1 MEEETE
7 DQTPRSTS
15 PWIAAV
21 IGSAVTAIIAAGGL
35 FALHYRLVARITA
48 EATHTEA
55 SISRLTSRVTALEAQ
70 TATLAQA
77 AQPDPAPIDALN
89 MGLAITSSK
98 LGELASRLETLEK
111 KQVHVATPV
120 ATMKVET
127 IAAPSTADD
136 ALRAQ
141 LVSILDALPK
151 PVATA
156 TSPSPSYIQTLNNR
170 FDGFISIKKND
181 GVDVY
186 ANLRNTAGTAN
197 LEKLAQEIQQ
207 LNDTARAPFAPW
219 LANYQA
225 AQKTAATPSPLMGR

>member
-1 MEEETE
+1 MEDEETTST
-7 DQTPRSTS
+7 QTTS

-21 IGSAVTAIIAAGGL
+21 IGSAVTAMIAAGGL
-35 FALHYRLVARITA
+35 FALHDRLAAAITA

-77 AQPDPAPIDALN
+77 VQPDPAPIDALN
-89 MGLAITSSK
+89 TGLATTSSK

-111 KQVHVATPV
+111 QQVQGATPV
-120 ATMKVET
+120 AAMKVET
-127 IAAPSTADD
+127 IASPTITND

-156 TSPSPSYIQTLNNR
+156 TSSSPSFIQTLNTR
-170 FDGFISIKKND
+170 FDGFISIKNND

-186 ANLRNTAGTAN
+186 AHLRNTAGTAN
-197 LEKLAQEIQQ
+197 LETLAQEIQQ

>member
-7 DQTPRSTS
+7 NQTPATTS
-15 PWIAAV
+15 PWLAAIV
-21 IGSAVTAIIAAGGL
+21 GSAVTAIIAAGGL
-35 FALHYRLVARITA
+35 FALHDRLVATITA

-55 SISRLTSRVTALEAQ
+55 SISRLTSRITALEAQ

-77 AQPDPAPIDALN
+77 AQPDPAPIQALN
-89 MGLAITSSK
+89 TGLATTSSK

-111 KQVHVATPV
+111 QQVQGATPV
-120 ATMKVET
+120 AAMKVET
-127 IAAPSTADD
+127 ITSPTITDD
-136 ALRAQ
+136 ALRAE
-141 LVSILDALPK
+141 LVTILNALPK

-156 TSPSPSYIQTLNNR
+156 TSPSPSFIQTLNTR

-197 LEKLAQEIQQ
+197 LETLAQEIQQ